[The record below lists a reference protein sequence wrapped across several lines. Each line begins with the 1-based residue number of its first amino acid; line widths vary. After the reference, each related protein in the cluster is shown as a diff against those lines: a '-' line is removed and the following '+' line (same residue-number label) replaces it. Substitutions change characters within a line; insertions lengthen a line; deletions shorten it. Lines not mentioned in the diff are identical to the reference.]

1 MASAGTPSRSRSSRY
16 SLAVVAYVSGHGLG
30 HSAREV
36 TVLRDLP
43 PEIPLFVKTAAP
55 EWFWRAE
62 VKRPFTLLPESF
74 DVGCLQTD
82 SMTVDIAATRAAW
95 EGQNQRNE
103 ARRADEIAW
112 LRSVNARLVLTDV
125 ASFPLTLGL
134 PSVCVA
140 NFTWADIYTEYAG
153 FEGIVA
159 QLEAE
164 YAQATLL
171 LEAGLAL
178 PMPYFPRRE
187 SVGLVARVGKNR
199 IIPPARRG
207 PGSRAALIYAG
218 SWGMPFP
225 WASLERFVGWTFYTL
240 TPPPRPWPGNLIV
253 LSRDTL
259 PHEDLVASV
268 DCVISK
274 AGYGLVGE
282 CMAAGTPLL
291 YGPREGFAEFAA
303 LDAALQGWDGGMRLE
318 SGAFLSAQW
327 PLEGIPTKG
336 SVSRLPTPGAA
347 ATIVALVKLW
357 STD

>member
-16 SLAVVAYVSGHGLG
+16 SLAVVAYISGHGLG

-36 TVLRDLP
+36 TILRDLP
-43 PEIPLFVKTAAP
+43 PEIPLFVKTVAP
-55 EWFWRAE
+55 EWFWRVE
-62 VKRPFTLLPESF
+62 VKRPFTLIPESF

-95 EGQNQRNE
+95 EEQNQRNE

-112 LRSVNARLVLTDV
+112 LRSVNARLILTDV

-187 SVGLVARVGKNR
+187 SVGLVARVGKRSPLAPDNGGNLR
-199 IIPPARRG
+199 N
-207 PGSRAALIYAG
+207 ALIYAG

-225 WASLERFVGWTFYTL
+225 WVSLERFVGWTFYTL
-240 TPPPRPWPGNLIV
+240 TPPPGPWPRNLVV
-253 LSRDTL
+253 LSREAM

-282 CMAAGTPLL
+282 CMAAGTPLI

-303 LDAALQGWDGGMRLE
+303 LDAALQTWDGGMRLE
-318 SGAFLSAQW
+318 SEAFLSARW
-327 PLEGIPTKG
+327 PLEGIPAKG

-347 ATIVALVKLW
+347 TTIATLVKLW